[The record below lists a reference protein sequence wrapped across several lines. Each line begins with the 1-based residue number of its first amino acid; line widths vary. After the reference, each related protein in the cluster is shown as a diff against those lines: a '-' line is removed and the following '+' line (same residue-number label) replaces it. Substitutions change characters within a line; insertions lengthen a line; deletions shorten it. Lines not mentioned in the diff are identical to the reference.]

1 MTLETKTHEK
11 ALEWIK
17 NNTLSVEGVPGN
29 GIVVTSKKRI
39 IYPEVTGYY
48 IPTLLK
54 WDMKDLAL
62 KFAEYLCNIQK
73 EDGSWYDSKDKAP
86 YIFDSAQI
94 LKGLVAIRDIYPE
107 ADEHIIKGCDWIL
120 TNMRENGRLVT
131 PDEESW
137 GGDDTF
143 CSEMIHIYCLE
154 PIRDAGKIFGR
165 NDYLEAVDKI
175 LAFYKENYKEKI
187 ENFSLLSHFYAY
199 VMEGLY
205 DLGEEKLCR
214 ESMERI
220 EKYKT
225 AKGGITGLNDVPWV
239 CSTGIFQ
246 LAIVWYKLGEKAKG
260 DELFEY
266 ACNLQNA
273 SGGWYGSYPE
283 NKFKNIFYRGRKK
296 PYYFPEEEI
305 SWAVKYFLDAR
316 YYKNQLEN
324 K

>member
-1 MTLETKTHEK
+1 MSIEENVLEKVK
-11 ALEWIK
+11 VWIS
-17 NNTLSVEGVPGN
+17 NNTIDNN
-29 GIVVTSKKRI
+29 GIVVTSKRRL

-48 IPTLLK
+48 IPSLLK
-54 WDMKDLAL
+54 WDMKELAL
-62 KFAEYLCNIQK
+62 SYAKYLCDIQK

-107 ADEHIIKGCDWIL
+107 VDEHIKKGCDWIL
-120 TNMRENGRLVT
+120 TNMKEDGRLAT

-137 GGDDTF
+137 GKDEDF
-143 CSEMIHIYCLE
+143 CCELIHIYCLE
-154 PIRDAGKIFGR
+154 PIREAGKIFG
-165 NDYLEAVDKI
+165 NQYYLDSVDKI
-175 LAFYKENYKEKI
+175 LEYYKKNYKEKI

-205 DLGEEKLCR
+205 DLGELQLCR

-225 AKGGITGLNDVPWV
+225 TKGGITGMNDVPWV

-260 DELFEY
+260 DELFYY
-266 ACNLQNA
+266 ACNLQNE

-283 NKFKNIFYRGRKK
+283 NKIKNIFYRGRKK
-296 PYYFPEEEI
+296 PYYFPDEEI
-305 SWAVKYFLDAR
+305 SWADKYFLDAY
-316 YYKNQLEN
+316 YYKKQLER
-324 K
+324 